1 MSHDA
6 ARSLSSGAHSR
17 DPVARN
23 DDWEGRVRCLPLM
36 LAVHVVDHD
45 TQKRIKDGVMVG
57 VRTTI
62 TY

>member
-1 MSHDA
+1 MDCFA
-6 ARSLSSGAHSR
+6 SLAMTT
-17 DPVARN
+17 
-23 DDWEGRVRCLPLM
+23 GRQCSPLM

-45 TQKRIKDGVMVG
+45 TQKRLKDGVMVG

>member
-1 MSHDA
+1 MDCFA
-6 ARSLSSGAHSR
+6 EPVIGRAFARPGGS
-17 DPVARN
+17 N

-45 TQKRIKDGVMVG
+45 TQKRIEDGVMVG